1 MSGKKGAKRT
11 TEEEFKNIQNLKLM
25 GIKNKQIA
33 DIFKRSDQ
41 YISIIP
47 TTGSFAEF
55 RAKQAKIKH
64 ASYER
69 VKATNTNAKPTQP
82 TLAGIEIDVPKVE
95 LPEMPTPKRTV
106 FGAKQSY
113 YDGYDAGERAGQ
125 LLMLRAVAS
134 FVQEQIKLLE
144 KEYGKKA

>member
-1 MSGKKGAKRT
+1 MSGKKGMKRT
-11 TEEEFKNIQNLKLM
+11 TEEEFKNIQSLKQM
-25 GIKNKQIA
+25 GVKNKQIA
-33 DIFKRSDQ
+33 EIFKRSVH

-47 TTGSFAEF
+47 ASGTFADF
-55 RAKQAKIKH
+55 KNKQATTKR

-69 VKATNTNAKPTQP
+69 VKAANAQAPIQP
-82 TLAGIEIDVPKVE
+82 RITGIDVAVPKVE
-95 LPEMPTPKRTV
+95 LPNLPKPKRTL

-125 LLMLRAVAS
+125 LLMLRAMAS
-134 FVQEQIKLLE
+134 FVQNQIELLE

>member
-1 MSGKKGAKRT
+1 MSGKLGMKRT
-11 TEEEFKNIQNLKLM
+11 TEEEFKNIQSLKQM
-25 GIKNKQIA
+25 GVKNKQIA
-33 DIFKRSDQ
+33 DIFKRSEH

-47 TTGSFAEF
+47 ATGKTFAEF
-55 RAKQAKIKH
+55 KAERAAVKK

-69 VKATNTNAKPTQP
+69 IKAAKATQP
-82 TLAGIEIDVPKVE
+82 TLAGIKIDVPKVE
-95 LPEMPTPKRTV
+95 LPEMPAPKRTV
-106 FGAKQSY
+106 FGAKQNY

>member
-1 MSGKKGAKRT
+1 MSGKLGMKRT
-11 TEEEFKNIQNLKLM
+11 TEEEFKNIQSLKQM
-25 GIKNKQIA
+25 GVKNKQIA
-33 DIFKRSDQ
+33 EIFKRSEH

-47 TTGSFAEF
+47 ATGKTFAEF
-55 RAKQAKIKH
+55 KAQRAAVKK

-69 VKATNTNAKPTQP
+69 IKAAKAKPTQP
-82 TLAGIEIDVPKVE
+82 TLAGIKVDVPKVK
-95 LPEMPTPKRTV
+95 LPDLPKPKHTL

-125 LLMLRAVAS
+125 LLMLRAIAG
-134 FVQEQIKLLE
+134 FVQNQIELLE